1 MKKLTLLLGIF
12 LCPLSLFA
20 QNSTGIP
27 PFSSLSSS
35 GFDTVNNQNLNAY
48 FAIPLVASPG
58 RSIPLNLTVSY
69 NSLIWQKT
77 SSGTIVW
84 TPVTDANGNPTWGWA
99 KDFPGG
105 QPRYKS
111 VTQTIKCF
119 PPGSPWFFTTKTT
132 YSNFYYVD
140 VLGTGHPFRTISFV
154 DDSNCS
160 GNITGT
166 IAGSATDNSGYYMD
180 GSGALGG
187 GSPVVTSPTGVSSP
201 SGTVTDSNGN
211 YVTKTV
217 VSSTETDWKDSVG
230 NAALKILYT
239 PNSTNPTQ
247 IQYQFL
253 DGTGASNYQTITM
266 SLQSLSISTAF
277 GCSGVGEYT
286 GTALVPQ
293 TIQIPTPAGGHL
305 TYNFTYDTTN
315 ARLKKVTLPTGG
327 SYEYD
332 YTGGNSGINCSDGT
346 TVGMN
351 RVVSDGT
358 NTATWNF
365 VRNVSNL
372 TTTTTTPQLSDTP
385 NANDTVYTFNSSGQ
399 EISRKVYANSPGTT
413 LLRTVNTTWASN
425 GTPATQVTILEDN
438 STQAE
443 TDTTFDS
450 NGLLDSMS
458 EYDFGSGTHGG
469 LIRTTTLSYQTSSNY
484 TSRNIINLVTS
495 KIVKDGSGATQ
506 YRQDTTYDGVALA
519 NCPTGVPQHD
529 DTNYACSMNYR
540 GNPTSVTTYL
550 TPATPANGI
559 TKNFTYDI
567 FGNLLTAQLNCCQNK
582 TWTYSA
588 TTQYSRPDSVTRGS
602 SPTQLT
608 TSATYNAYTGL
619 VATSTDENNQVTN
632 YYYDFLRRPTSV
644 VRQADSAT
652 ITYSY
657 DDVHFTATTKSPIDS
672 AKFVQ
677 QVSALDGLG
686 RAVTSTT
693 EDGNSNVIS
702 VVSFQYDLLGRSYKA
717 SNPYTGSPSYW
728 TTTQFDLLGRPTS
741 ATLPD
746 NSATTYSY
754 ATNTATVTDPAGKK
768 RKSQS
773 DATGRLAVVTEPDSS
788 NNLTQTTSYTYS
800 VLDALSTVIQGSQTR
815 TYQYDALG
823 RLTSATTPESGTVCL
838 GTLSGSTCQANGYD
852 SFDNL
857 LYRTDAR
864 GVLTSYSYD
873 GLNRLYQ
880 ISYNVGT
887 SGVPATP
894 TVTLT
899 YGTSASQFNNGRLIT
914 MADGVGSENY
924 SYNNLGQMTQLQKV
938 ISGTTYAIGYAYNIA
953 GELTQIT
960 YPSGRAVQ
968 QSFDATGRLCEI
980 APSTTGCSTAASPYA
995 TAFGY
1000 NTASQVT
1007 GFNYGN
1013 GVGTAIGYSPDR
1025 LQMTALQYAKGG
1037 TTLFNLTYAYGSA
1050 GSNNGQISG
1059 ITDGVDNGRNVNY
1072 GYDPLAR
1079 LSTALT
1085 VGSANYPQWG
1095 LSMTY
1100 DRYGNR
1106 TAQTV
1111 TAGTGPSNS
1120 VSVDATTNRIVGLGY
1135 DANGNM
1141 TNDGSNSLVY
1151 DAENRALSATNA
1163 STSGTYTY
1171 DGNGLR
1177 VTKVAGGTTTVYVFS
1192 GGKVIAEYDNGAGV
1206 ASPSRE
1212 YIYSGAQLLA
1222 KIESGGTTY
1231 YHADHLSAR
1240 LLTDSSGNTLGQRGH
1255 FPFGETWYE
1264 TGTTTKFKFTTYEHD
1279 AESGNDYALA
1289 RYSVNRLGRFSSPD
1303 PVAGSNGNPQLLDR
1317 YSYVTNDPTNLADPS
1332 GLCPSPAAA
1341 PIFFANHTAC
1351 TSAAPSVAMQ
1361 TLLVFGYSASVGS
1374 DSEGLFWSW
1383 GFGLLGAF
1391 T

>member
-111 VTQTIKCF
+111 VTQTIECF

-187 GSPVVTSPTGVSSP
+187 GSPVVTSPTGIKAP
-201 SGTVTDSNGN
+201 SGTVTDANGN

-217 VSSTETDWKDSVG
+217 VSSTETDWKDSAG
-230 NAALKILYT
+230 NTALKILYT

-582 TWTYSA
+582 TWTYSVA
-588 TTQYSRPDSVTRGS
+588 TQYSQPDSITRGS

-652 ITYSY
+652 ITDSY

-741 ATLPD
+741 VTLPD

-754 ATNTATVTDPAGKK
+754 TTNTVTVTDPAGKK

-914 MADGVGSENY
+914 MTDGVGSENY
-924 SYNNLGQMTQLQKV
+924 AYNNLGQMTQLQKV
-938 ISGTTYAIGYAYNIA
+938 ISGTTFTTAYGYNTAS
-953 GELTQIT
+953 ELTQIT
-960 YPSGRAVQ
+960 YPSSRVVQ
-968 QSFDATGRLCEI
+968 QSVDAIGRLCEI
-980 APSTTGCSTAASPYA
+980 APATSGCGTASSPYA
-995 TAFGY
+995 TGYGY
-1000 NTASQVT
+1000 NAASQPT
-1007 GFNYGN
+1007 GFKYGN
-1013 GVGTAIGYSPDR
+1013 GIFASFGFSSDR
-1025 LQMTALQYAKGG
+1025 LQLNCLDYS
-1037 TTLFNLTYAYGSA
+1037 TTNRSGNCTHDSTTKFGLSYSYGAA
-1050 GSNNGQISG
+1050 GSNNGQIAGFTDSVDSG
-1059 ITDGVDNGRNVNY
+1059 RSATYTYDALYRLTTAVTTGST
-1072 GYDPLAR
+1072 GYPA
-1079 LSTALT
+1079 
-1085 VGSANYPQWG
+1085 WG
-1095 LSMTY
+1095 LSESY

-1106 TAQTV
+1106 SAQSIYSGCSGVACPT
-1111 TAGTGPSNS
+1111 NS
-1120 VSVDATTNRIVGLGY
+1120 VTPDTATNRISGYSY

-1141 TNDGSNSLVY
+1141 TNDGSNTLVY
-1151 DAENRALSATNA
+1151 DGENHAVSATNGGN
-1163 STSGTYTY
+1163 SGAYTY

-1177 VTKVAGGTTTVYVFS
+1177 VIKVSGSTTTVYIFS
-1192 GGKVIAEYDNGAGV
+1192 GSKVIAEYDNGAAP

-1212 YIYSGAQLLA
+1212 YIYSGGALLA
-1222 KIESGGTTY
+1222 RIDSSGTKY
-1231 YHADHLSAR
+1231 YHQDQLSSR
-1240 LLTDSSGNTLGQRGH
+1240 LVTDSSGNTSAQLGH
-1255 FPFGETWYE
+1255 FPFGESWYNASND
-1264 TGTTTKFKFTTYEHD
+1264 KLLFTSYERD
-1279 AESGNDYALA
+1279 SESGNDYAMM
-1289 RYSVNRLGRFSSPD
+1289 RFSVNRLGRFSSPD
-1303 PVAGSNGNPQLLDR
+1303 PLSGSIDDPQSLNR
-1317 YSYVTNDPTNLADPS
+1317 YSYGGWPGRKSLDDF
-1332 GLCPSPAAA
+1332 GCP
-1341 PIFFANHTAC
+1341 
-1351 TSAAPSVAMQ
+1351 V
-1361 TLLVFGYSASVGS
+1361 L
-1374 DSEGLFWSW
+1374 
-1383 GFGLLGAF
+1383 GFG
-1391 T
+1391 